1 MAKEMKL
8 LCIHPALAPYRLD
21 FFNLLAE
28 RVELKVAFVYKNT
41 VNQKFDQKSLLTK
54 ARFDYCYLS
63 GFDVRGRGLR
73 FGIGRLIRQ
82 FKPDV
87 VMGYEASPIT
97 LWLCAWRKLSRA
109 KWRLWT
115 HMDEAPDTIASRKG
129 LRRKVR
135 DWIIR
140 HCDGIM
146 VPSAAAAEAYRQLIV
161 ASRQSLVVS
170 GGAKDKRLM
179 TNDYRLATKFAIVPI
194 IHDTATIRA
203 NAERVI
209 ELGKE
214 WKSQVAPNGEKILLY
229 VGRLATVK
237 NLYWLLEQI
246 KSFSAPAG
254 IVAVFVG
261 DGPEREGLLSKTSE
275 LGLEAH
281 VRFVGRK
288 DGDELY
294 AIMSAADALVL
305 PSTFEPYGAVVAEA
319 MQWGTPV
326 ILSDRVGAKELVNG
340 SNGCV
345 FDHLDPIGFENAVG
359 KVLRHKRGTESIL
372 SVVLKD
378 SIDELVKALDEI
390 T

>member
-28 RVELKVAFVYKNT
+28 HVELKVAFVYKNT
-41 VNQKFDQKSLLTK
+41 VNQKFDQKSLLAK
-54 ARFDYCYLS
+54 ARFNYCYLS

-73 FGIGRLIRQ
+73 FGIRRQIKQ

-97 LWLCAWRKLSRA
+97 LWLCILRRLCHA

-115 HMDEAPDTIASRKG
+115 SMDEAPDTIASRKG
-129 LRRKVR
+129 LRRMIR
-135 DWIIR
+135 DFVIR
-140 HCDGIM
+140 SCDGVM
-146 VPSAAAAEAYRQLIV
+146 VPSTAAAEAYRSVLLPHPSSLIPPPP
-161 ASRQSLVVS
+161 SP
-170 GGAKDKRLM
+170 
-179 TNDYRLATKFAIVPI
+179 KFAIVPI
-194 IHDTATIRA
+194 IHDTAAIRA

-209 ELGKE
+209 ELGQE
-214 WKSQVAPNGEKILLY
+214 WKLQVAPNGERILLY
-229 VGRLATVK
+229 VGRLAVVK
-237 NLYWLLEQI
+237 NLYWLLEQT
-246 KSFSAPAG
+246 KQSATLAG

-261 DGPEREGLLSKTSE
+261 DGPEREGLMSKTSA
-275 LGLEAH
+275 LGLIAR

-288 DGDELY
+288 ESEELY

-326 ILSDRVGAKELVNG
+326 VVSDKVGAKELISDANG
-340 SNGCV
+340 RV
-345 FDHLDPIGFENAVG
+345 FRVEDAEGFRIAAE
-359 KVLRHKRGTESIL
+359 KTLSLKRGTESIL
-372 SVVLKD
+372 PVDLKD
-378 SIDELVKALDEI
+378 SVNNFVGVLNENA
-390 T
+390 

>member
-1 MAKEMKL
+1 MAEEMKL

-41 VNQKFDQKSLLTK
+41 VNQKFDQKDLLTK

-63 GFDVRGRGLR
+63 GFDVRGRGFR
-73 FGIGRLIRQ
+73 FGIRRLIRQ

-97 LWLCAWRKLSRA
+97 LWLCVWRKLSRA

-115 HMDEAPDTIASRKG
+115 SMDEAPDTIASRKG
-129 LRRKVR
+129 LRRMIR
-135 DWIIR
+135 DFVIR
-140 HCDGIM
+140 SCDGIM
-146 VPSAAAAEAYRQLIV
+146 VPSAAAAEAYRSVLIPPP
-161 ASRQSLVVS
+161 APLPHPPSP
-170 GGAKDKRLM
+170 
-179 TNDYRLATKFAIVPI
+179 KFSIVPI
-194 IHDTATIRA
+194 IHDTTAIRA
-203 NAERVI
+203 NAGRVI
-209 ELGKE
+209 GLGKE
-214 WKSQVAPNGEKILLY
+214 WKSQVAPNDEKILLY
-229 VGRLATVK
+229 VGRLAAVK

-275 LGLEAH
+275 LRLEAQ

-326 ILSDRVGAKELVNG
+326 IVSDKVGAKELVNG
-340 SNGCV
+340 LNGCV
-345 FDHLDPIGFENAVG
+345 FDHLDSKGFENAVE
-359 KVLRHKRGTESIL
+359 KVLSHKRGMESIL
-372 SVVLKD
+372 PVSLDGAIKD
-378 SIDELVKALDEI
+378 FCESLTYYSSMDFKNEEV
-390 T
+390 